1 DHPGEKRLVAY
12 VVAQEGP
19 APAGSELRGFVR
31 ERLPEYMVPSAFL
44 ALEVLPLTPNGKVD
58 RKALP
63 ASDVSASLQ
72 EGFIS
77 PRDTLELQLTQIWR
91 NVLDVHPIGV
101 KDNFFEVGG
110 HSFLAVRL
118 MAQIQRTFGKNLPL
132 ATLFE
137 APTIEQLADILRRQT
152 DSLRWSPLVAIQPE
166 GSSRP
171 FFSMP
176 GAGGS
181 VIYFHALARRLG
193 LDQPFYGLQAR
204 GLDGESTPHTR
215 AEDIAAYNI
224 DALQAIQ
231 PQGPYLLGG
240 HSFGASVAFEMAQQ
254 LRKRGHEVARLFIL
268 DATAPVFIDKPAL
281 PDDASLMANIANI
294 LGQLFGKN
302 LEVSDDAL
310 RLLDPDEQ
318 LNYLKECLQM
328 AEVWPPEI
336 GTKQVRGLVQVFKA
350 NHQIHYVPQEV
361 FPTRITL
368 FRSSEVNPED
378 IIGDDQIS
386 EILRDAAWGW
396 GQFSE
401 EPVEVHVVPGDHI
414 TMMTEPHVQVLAERL
429 KACLNQVCDVTQ
441 PQEL

>member
-1 DHPGEKRLVAY
+1 
-12 VVAQEGP
+12 
-19 APAGSELRGFVR
+19 
-31 ERLPEYMVPSAFL
+31 
-44 ALEVLPLTPNGKVD
+44 
-58 RKALP
+58 
-63 ASDVSASLQ
+63 
-72 EGFIS
+72 
-77 PRDTLELQLTQIWR
+77 
-91 NVLDVHPIGV
+91 
-101 KDNFFEVGG
+101 
-110 HSFLAVRL
+110 
-118 MAQIQRTFGKNLPL
+118 MAQIQCTFGKNLPL

-176 GAGGS
+176 GAEGN
-181 VIYFHALARRLG
+181 VTYFHALARRLG

-215 AEDIAAYNI
+215 VEDIAAYNI
-224 DALQAIQ
+224 DALQVIQ

-254 LRKRGHEVARLFIL
+254 LRKQGHEVARLFIL
-268 DATAPVFIDKPAL
+268 DGFAPVFVDKPAIL
-281 PDDASLMANIANI
+281 DDASFMVFIATE
-294 LGQLFGKN
+294 LGKQLGKN
-302 LEVSDDAL
+302 LEVSYDAL

-318 LNYLKECLQM
+318 LNYLKECLQV
-328 AEVWPPEI
+328 AEVWSPEI
-336 GTKQVRGLVQVFKA
+336 GTRELRGFVQVSKA
-350 NHQIHYVPQEV
+350 NRQIHYVPQEV

-368 FRSSEVNPED
+368 FRSSDNPGD
-378 IIGDDQIS
+378 DIGDDQLS
-386 EILRDAAWGW
+386 EIERDAALGW

-401 EPVEVHVVPGDHI
+401 GPVEVHVVPGDHL
-414 TMMTEPHVQVLAERL
+414 TMMFEPHVQVLAERL

>member
-1 DHPGEKRLVAY
+1 LISFIGAPLGLHYRVANFSITLREVNPG
-12 VVAQEGP
+12 
-19 APAGSELRGFVR
+19 AP
-31 ERLPEYMVPSAFL
+31 
-44 ALEVLPLTPNGKVD
+44 
-58 RKALP
+58 
-63 ASDVSASLQ
+63 DVSASGLQ
-72 EGFIS
+72 GGFIS
-77 PRDTLELQLTQIWR
+77 PRDTLEMQLTQIWR
-91 NVLDVHPIGV
+91 NVLGVHPIGV

-118 MAQIQRTFGKNLPL
+118 MAQIQRTFGKILPL

-152 DSLRWSPLVAIQPE
+152 DSLRWSPLVAIQPQ
-166 GSSRP
+166 GSSQP

-181 VIYFHALARRLG
+181 VFYFHALARRLG

-215 AEDIAAYNI
+215 VEDIAAYNI
-224 DALQAIQ
+224 DALQVIQ

-254 LRKRGHEVARLFIL
+254 LRKQGHEVARLFIL
-268 DATAPVFIDKPAL
+268 DTTAPAFIDKPALPDNASL
-281 PDDASLMANIANI
+281 PDDASLMANIATI
-294 LGQLFGKN
+294 WGRLFGKN
-302 LEVSDDAL
+302 LEVSYDAL
-310 RLLDPDEQ
+310 RLLDLDEQ

-368 FRSSEVNPED
+368 FRSSEVNPEEV
-378 IIGDDQIS
+378 IGDDQFS

-429 KACLNQVCDVTQ
+429 KACLNQVCDVK
-441 PQEL
+441 

>member
-1 DHPGEKRLVAY
+1 CLGGHPGVEDVVVLAREDPPGERRLVAY
-12 VVAQEGP
+12 VVGAEVEP
-19 APAGSELRGFVR
+19 EALRGYLQGK
-31 ERLPEYMVPSAFL
+31 LPPYMVPSAFVV
-44 ALEVLPLTPNGKVD
+44 LEALPLTPNGKVD

-63 ASDVSASLQ
+63 APEWGGA

-77 PRDTLELQLTQIWR
+77 PRDPLELQLAQIWE
-91 NVLDVHPIGV
+91 NVLDVHSIGV
-101 KDNFFEVGG
+101 KNNFFEVGG
-110 HSFLAVRL
+110 QSLLAIRL
-118 MAQIQRTFGKNLPL
+118 MAQIHHTFGKNLPL

-137 APTIEQLADILRRQT
+137 APTIEQLAGILRRQT
-152 DSLRWSPLVAIQPE
+152 DSLRWSPLVAIQPK
-166 GSSRP
+166 GPSRP
-171 FFSMP
+171 FFCMP
-176 GAGGS
+176 GAGGH

-204 GLDGESTPHTR
+204 GLDGESAPHTR
-215 AEDIAAYNI
+215 VEDIAAYNI
-224 DALQAIQ
+224 DALQVIQ

-240 HSFGASVAFEMAQQ
+240 HSFGAWVAFEMAQQ
-254 LRKRGHEVARLFIL
+254 LRKRGHEVARLFSL
-268 DATAPVFIDKPAL
+268 DGIAVAFIDKPATL
-281 PDDASLMANIANI
+281 DDASLMADIPYI
-294 LGQLFGKN
+294 LGHLFGKN

-378 IIGDDQIS
+378 DIGNDQIS
-386 EILRDAAWGW
+386 EVLRDAALGW
-396 GQFSE
+396 GQ
-401 EPVEVHVVPGDHI
+401 
-414 TMMTEPHVQVLAERL
+414 
-429 KACLNQVCDVTQ
+429 
-441 PQEL
+441 

>member
-1 DHPGEKRLVAY
+1 
-12 VVAQEGP
+12 
-19 APAGSELRGFVR
+19 
-31 ERLPEYMVPSAFL
+31 MVPSAFVFL
-44 ALEVLPLTPNGKVD
+44 DVLPLTPNGKVD
-58 RKALP
+58 RKALLAP
-63 ASDVSASLQ
+63 DVSARGLQ
-72 EGFIS
+72 EGLIS

-101 KDNFFEVGG
+101 KDNFFEIGG

-137 APTIEQLADILRRQT
+137 APTIEQLAEILRRQT

-176 GAGGS
+176 GAHGS
-181 VIYFHALARRLG
+181 VTYFHALARRLG
-193 LDQPFYGLQAR
+193 LDQPFYGLQVR
-204 GLDGESTPHTR
+204 GLDGESTPYTR
-215 AEDIAAYNI
+215 VEDIAACNI
-224 DALQAIQ
+224 DALQVIQ

-268 DATAPVFIDKPAL
+268 DGIAPVIDNPIL
-281 PDDASLMANIANI
+281 DDASFMVAMATR
-294 LGQLFGKN
+294 LGQEFGKN
-302 LEVSDDAL
+302 VEISYDAL

-328 AEVWPPEI
+328 AGVWSPEI
-336 GTKQVRGLVQVFKA
+336 ETKQLRGFIQVSKA
-350 NHQIHYVPQEV
+350 NQQIHYVPQEV

-368 FRSSEVNPED
+368 FRSSGTRVNPED
-378 IIGDDQIS
+378 DIGDDQLS
-386 EILRDAAWGW
+386 EILRDVALGW

-401 EPVEVHVVPGDHI
+401 EPVEVHVVPGGHI
-414 TMMTEPHVQVLAERL
+414 TMLDEPHVQVLAERL

>member
-1 DHPGEKRLVAY
+1 K
-12 VVAQEGP
+12 EGP
-19 APAGSELRGFVR
+19 APSVSELRGFLK
-31 ERLPEYMVPSAFL
+31 ERLPEYMVPSAFVGL
-44 ALEVLPLTPNGKVD
+44 PALPLTPNGKVD

-63 ASDVSASLQ
+63 APDVSASGLQ
-72 EGFIS
+72 ESFIS
-77 PRDTLELQLTQIWR
+77 PRDTLELELTQIWE

-101 KDNFFEVGG
+101 KDNFFEIGG

-152 DSLRWSPLVAIQPE
+152 DSLRWSPLVAIQPK

-176 GAGGS
+176 GVGGS
-181 VIYFHALARRLG
+181 VVYFHALARRLG

-204 GLDGESTPHTR
+204 GLDGESTPFTR
-215 AEDIAAYNI
+215 VEDIAACNI
-224 DALQAIQ
+224 DALQVIQ

-254 LRKRGHEVARLFIL
+254 LRKRGQEVARLFIL
-268 DATAPVFIDKPAL
+268 DTTAPVIDKPAIFDNAL
-281 PDDASLMANIANI
+281 FMAAMATK
-294 LGQLFGKN
+294 LGQGFGKN
-302 LEVSDDAL
+302 VEVSCDAL

-328 AEVWPPEI
+328 AGVWSPEI
-336 GTKQVRGLVQVFKA
+336 ETKEFRGFIQVPKA
-350 NHQIHYVPQEV
+350 HNQIHYVPQEV

-368 FRSSEVNPED
+368 FRSSEVNRED
-378 IIGDDQIS
+378 EILAKQILKADGKVGGDDQLP
-386 EILRDAAWGW
+386 EVLRDAAWGW

-401 EPVEVHVVPGDHI
+401 EPVEVHVVPGDHM
-414 TMMTEPHVQVLAERL
+414 TMLDEPHVQVLAERL